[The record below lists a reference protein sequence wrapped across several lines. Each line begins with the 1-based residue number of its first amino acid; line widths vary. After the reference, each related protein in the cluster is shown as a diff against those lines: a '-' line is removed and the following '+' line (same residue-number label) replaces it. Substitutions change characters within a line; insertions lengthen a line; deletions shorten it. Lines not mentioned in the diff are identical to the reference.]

1 MNPFEHLIKRM
12 DNATTERMGIP
23 IRINGVIY
31 QALESH
37 FIPELGPMSG
47 DGVSYVVFSST
58 YHPKR
63 SDAVEIEGE
72 AYQVT
77 RHQKFNGKPHIWIK

>member
-12 DNATTERMGIP
+12 DNATTERMGGP

-63 SDAVEIEGE
+63 SDVVEIEGE

-77 RHQKFNGKPHIWIK
+77 RYQKFNGKPHIWIK